1 MTAPQANGP
10 LIQLQ
15 TVTKVFLTEEVETHA
30 LSGIEL
36 EIKEGEFLA
45 IAGPSG
51 CGKTTLLSILG
62 LLDTPTNGE
71 YYLANQ
77 PVAQLTPSQR
87 AAVRNRQIGFIF
99 QAFNLIGDLT
109 VYENVELP
117 LTYRRMPAAER
128 KKRVMDALDK
138 VGMTHRMK
146 HYPAQLSGGQQ
157 QRVAVARAVGG
168 DPAILLADEPTGN
181 LDSVNG
187 KAVMDLLRDLHRE
200 GATICMVT
208 HDPRYAV
215 YADRSIHL
223 FDGKVVSETNGKAKH
238 ELEDSGFVAG
248 LPKK

>member
-10 LIQLQ
+10 LIKLQ
-15 TVTKVFLTEEVETHA
+15 SVTKVFLTEEVETHA

-62 LLDTPTNGE
+62 LLDTPSNGE

-117 LTYRRMPAAER
+117 LTYRRMPAADR
-128 KKRVMDALDK
+128 KKRVQEALER
-138 VGMTHRMK
+138 VGMSHRMK

-157 QRVAVARAVGG
+157 QRVAVARAVVG
-168 DPAILLADEPTGN
+168 DPSILLADEPTGN
-181 LDSVNG
+181 LDSKNG
-187 KAVMDLLRDLHRE
+187 EAVMELLRELHRS
-200 GATICMVT
+200 GSTICMVT
-208 HDPRYAV
+208 HDNRFARH
-215 YADRSIHL
+215 ADRTIHL
-223 FDGKVVSETNGKAKH
+223 FDGRIVEETQDA
-238 ELEDSGFVAG
+238 AG
-248 LPKK
+248 GAA